1 MRYLFLSAFAAI
13 VALTLVTAISYAQ
26 GVDRGEAAAIAELDA
41 GAPDLGPYRTPGV
54 VRVAAVVDAGVAA
67 PSVQSHADPAADPG
81 GAWAEFQAARKK
93 GGPQLAFGFL
103 VAIIGAAVRERL
115 QPAPGGAEP
124 DPTSWRART
133 IALLG
138 AAVALGW
145 GVADRAAGAITWS
158 GLMPI
163 ALGAA
168 MLVWRAVNP
177 PRGSKRA
184 GGVS

>member
-1 MRYLFLSAFAAI
+1 MPLIVRRNVLPAI
-13 VALTLVTAISYAQ
+13 VFLVTAALCSFLLA
-26 GVDRGEAAAIAELDA
+26 RAA
-41 GAPDLGPYRTPGV
+41 GAD
-54 VRVAAVVDAGVAA
+54 VDAGQMVPDAGLVDVAADNPGAAAPA
-67 PSVQSHADPAADPG
+67 PSVQPHADPAADPG
-81 GAWAEFQAARKK
+81 GAWAEFQALRKK

-103 VAIIGAAVRERL
+103 VAILGAAIRERL

-177 PRGSKRA
+177 PRGAKA
-184 GGVS
+184 QAAT

>member
-1 MRYLFLSAFAAI
+1 MPLIVRRNALPVIVFL
-13 VALTLVTAISYAQ
+13 L
-26 GVDRGEAAAIAELDA
+26 AAALCSFLLARAAGADVDA
-41 GAPDLGPYRTPGV
+41 GQMVPDAGRVDT
-54 VRVAAVVDAGVAA
+54 RVAADNPDPTAVAPA
-67 PSVQSHADPAADPG
+67 PSVQPHADPAADPG
-81 GAWAEFQAARKK
+81 GAWAEFQALRKK

-103 VAIIGAAVRERL
+103 VAILGAAIRERL
-115 QPAPGGAEP
+115 QPAPGSAEP

-177 PRGSKRA
+177 PRGAKAQAST
-184 GGVS
+184 

>member
-67 PSVQSHADPAADPG
+67 PSVQPHADPAADPG
-81 GAWAEFQAARKK
+81 GAWAEFQALRKK
-93 GGPQLAFGFL
+93 GGPQIAFGFL
-103 VAIIGAAVRERL
+103 IAVIAAAIRVRL
-115 QPAPGGAEP
+115 QPEPGEEEP
-124 DPTSWRART
+124 DPASWRART
-133 IALLG
+133 VALLG
-138 AAVALGW
+138 AAAMLGW
-145 GVADRAAGAITWS
+145 GVADRAAGAIAWS
-158 GLMPI
+158 ALVPI
-163 ALGAA
+163 ALAAGA
-168 MLVWRAVNP
+168 LVWRAINP

-184 GGVS
+184 TTNA

>member
-1 MRYLFLSAFAAI
+1 MRYLFLSAFACL
-13 VALTLVTAISYAQ
+13 VALMLVATISYAQ
-26 GVDRGEAAAIAELDA
+26 GVDRGAASATAEL
-41 GAPDLGPYRTPGV
+41 
-54 VRVAAVVDAGVAA
+54 DAGVAA
-67 PSVQSHADPAADPG
+67 PSVQPHADPAADPG

-115 QPAPGGAEP
+115 QPEPGGAEP

-145 GVADRAAGAITWS
+145 GVADRAAGAISWS

-177 PRGSKRA
+177 PRGAKAQAST
-184 GGVS
+184 